1 MNNGTKI
8 AIGVAVGA
16 AAVGTYCYFA
26 FKAVM
31 GSMAK
36 AAAEVA
42 ASAAVSAAP
51 EAAFNATT
59 EAFKA
64 ANEAA
69 KKA

>member
-8 AIGVAVGA
+8 AIGAAVGTVA
-16 AAVGTYCYFA
+16 AGTYCYFA

-31 GSMAK
+31 SSLVK
-36 AAAEVA
+36 ATAEVA
-42 ASAAVSAAP
+42 ATAAVSAAP
-51 EAAFNATT
+51 EAAFNVTT

>member
-36 AAAEVA
+36 AAAEVTT
-42 ASAAVSAAP
+42 SAVVSAAP

>member
-1 MNNGTKI
+1 MNTGTKI
-8 AIGVAVGA
+8 AIGAAVGTVA
-16 AAVGTYCYFA
+16 AGTYCYFA

-31 GSMAK
+31 SSLVK
-36 AAAEVA
+36 ATAEVA
-42 ASAAVSAAP
+42 ATAAVSAAP
-51 EAAFNATT
+51 EAAFNVTT